1 MREES
6 ERERIREAL
15 RARKFSGI
23 AKSIEILKYRLFR
36 AYSASEHPHFRTRKF
51 YKPKL
56 QKTPND
62 FFRLT

>member
-36 AYSASEHPHFRTRKF
+36 AYPKNIKTKIPIVKRDENGCRK
-51 YKPKL
+51 
-56 QKTPND
+56 
-62 FFRLT
+62 RLSDT

>member
-36 AYSASEHPHFRTRKF
+36 AY
-51 YKPKL
+51 PKNI
-56 QKTPND
+56 KTKIPIVKKG
-62 FFRLT
+62 